1 MWRLICSESN
11 VSWGPHCRNLKPTGG
26 KRDKGRW
33 CDVALQRASDI
44 QQNIRSNE
52 KKKRRGGGEAGGDDR
67 GLGSV
72 QELLTGQWKKE
83 ERQFQFVKSSGNNP
97 DSVMDQST
105 DIHWPT
111 QKQQNSIYH

>member
-1 MWRLICSESN
+1 MWC
-11 VSWGPHCRNLKPTGG
+11 
-26 KRDKGRW
+26 
-33 CDVALQRASDI
+33 RASARNDI
-44 QQNIRSNE
+44 QQDIRSNE
-52 KKKRRGGGEAGGDDR
+52 KMKGSGGEEGGGDDR

-72 QELLTGQWKKE
+72 QELLTGQRKKE

-105 DIHWPT
+105 DIHRPT